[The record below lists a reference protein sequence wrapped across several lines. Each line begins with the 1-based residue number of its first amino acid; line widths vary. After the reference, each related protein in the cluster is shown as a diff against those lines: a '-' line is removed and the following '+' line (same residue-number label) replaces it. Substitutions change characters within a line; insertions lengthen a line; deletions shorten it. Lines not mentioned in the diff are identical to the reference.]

1 MAEDA
6 DIDDVQPALFRRV
19 ERDDFSD
26 LKERIAA
33 FARPVFNKLE
43 AVECSASLVTLFQSK
58 SIDSKDRR
66 GCKTS
71 AGTIEGWLVK
81 NGVGSDGSDG
91 SQQQLVAFVAIK
103 DISEDDIRR
112 THLPILIH
120 RPLQLFMPS

>member
-1 MAEDA
+1 MYSLPFSEKC
-6 DIDDVQPALFRRV
+6 
-19 ERDDFSD
+19 DDFSD

-91 SQQQLVAFVAIK
+91 SQQQLVAVSTGA
-103 DISEDDIRR
+103 SESSNQGRDKRPR
-112 THLPILIH
+112 TGC
-120 RPLQLFMPS
+120 M

>member
-1 MAEDA
+1 MLDRTAEDA
-6 DIDDVQPALFRRV
+6 DIDDVQPALFRKV

-81 NGVGSDGSDG
+81 NGVGSDDSDG
-91 SQQQLVAFVAIK
+91 SQQQLVAVSTGT
-103 DISEDDIRR
+103 SESSNQGRDKRPR
-112 THLPILIH
+112 TGC
-120 RPLQLFMPS
+120 M